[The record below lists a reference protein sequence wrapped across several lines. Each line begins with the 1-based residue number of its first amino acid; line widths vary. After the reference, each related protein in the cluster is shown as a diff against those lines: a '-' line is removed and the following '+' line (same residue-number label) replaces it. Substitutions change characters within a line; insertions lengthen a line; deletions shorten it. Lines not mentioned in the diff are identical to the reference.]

1 MTTEQR
7 YVVKLADGRYIG
19 GPPMYS
25 ASQNDA
31 SKLERHVAYA
41 RACAHSEHTPTVLR
55 LKPSP
60 RAAELAKLRG
70 EVEEQAV
77 TRCKYCRAGAG
88 KGSRLVDWTTGE
100 LRCFDAYECRDRM
113 RDRERRVVRVFWR
126 ARCATG
132 EFSTFRDLRVA
143 RRHARNWTDTT
154 TKISRVT
161 VRRKVKA

>member
-1 MTTEQR
+1 MRAATNLGRVTT
-7 YVVKLADGRYIG
+7 VKDAAYAWRQAIFFLSLLPVAELGERLESFRRL
-19 GPPMYS
+19 PL
-25 ASQNDA
+25 ASQWPMTEVIEGLA
-31 SKLERHVAYA
+31 SVVAGL
-41 RACAHSEHTPTVLR
+41 VLA
-55 LKPSP
+55 LP
-60 RAAELAKLRG
+60 ALR
-70 EVEEQAV
+70 V
-77 TRCKYCRAGAG
+77 
-88 KGSRLVDWTTGE
+88 
-100 LRCFDAYECRDRM
+100 